1 MLIQKGS
8 DMSLNKH
15 KIIPLIESYY
25 HTFTPLEKNIADFFI
40 HNTDE
45 QDFSSKN
52 ISGILY
58 VSEAS
63 LSRFAQKCGFHGYRE
78 FIYEYKQN
86 LTPGPEENIPNFEV
100 SEFNTYQEL
109 LNKSNALLDTAQ
121 ISRITN
127 LLVSKPRIYVYGRGS
142 SGLAAQEMKLR
153 FMRIGLNIEAVTD
166 SHVMKMN
173 SVILGKDC
181 LVIAIS
187 VSGETAEIISS
198 LRAAKKQG
206 ACTILMTARQDK
218 GYQEFCDETL
228 IFASKEH
235 LERGNI
241 ISPQFPILLMLDVL
255 YSRYLQIDR
264 QKKEAL
270 HEYTIQSL
278 LQS

>member
-1 MLIQKGS
+1 MYQK
-8 DMSLNKH
+8 H
-15 KIIPLIESYY
+15 
-25 HTFTPLEKNIADFFI
+25 
-40 HNTDE
+40 
-45 QDFSSKN
+45 
-52 ISGILY
+52 
-58 VSEAS
+58 

-127 LLVSKPRIYVYGRGS
+127 LLVSKPRVYVYGRGS

-153 FMRIGLNIEAVTD
+153 FIHIGLNIEAVTD

>member
-1 MLIQKGS
+1 
-8 DMSLNKH
+8 MSLNKH

-25 HTFTPLEKNIADFFI
+25 HTFTPLEKTIADFFI

-86 LTPGPEENIPNFEV
+86 LTPDPEENIPNFEV

-127 LLVSKPRIYVYGRGS
+127 LLVSKPRVYVYGRGS
-142 SGLAAQEMKLR
+142 SGLAAQEM
-153 FMRIGLNIEAVTD
+153 
-166 SHVMKMN
+166 
-173 SVILGKDC
+173 
-181 LVIAIS
+181 
-187 VSGETAEIISS
+187 
-198 LRAAKKQG
+198 
-206 ACTILMTARQDK
+206 
-218 GYQEFCDETL
+218 
-228 IFASKEH
+228 
-235 LERGNI
+235 
-241 ISPQFPILLMLDVL
+241 
-255 YSRYLQIDR
+255 
-264 QKKEAL
+264 
-270 HEYTIQSL
+270 
-278 LQS
+278 